1 MRALRTATTGMAAQ
15 QMNVEVISNN
25 IANMNTIGFK
35 KQRAEFQDLMY
46 QNIERMGAQS
56 SDSGT
61 VVPTGIQ
68 IGAGVKTGAVYR
80 IMEQGTPTLTGNDYD
95 VAIEGE
101 GYFQVL
107 MPSGETAYTRAGNF
121 EPDDQGR
128 LVTSDGYLV
137 QPNITIPQNTTSISI
152 SKSGQVSVTTAGSG
166 TATPTIIGQLQ
177 TATFY
182 NKAGLDAIG
191 DNLFLES
198 GASGAPNVSTPGDV
212 GFGTILQHYT
222 ESSNVDAVSEITN
235 LIVAQRAYE
244 MNSKVITTADEMLQT
259 TSQLARG

>member
-25 IANMNTIGFK
+25 IANMNTVGFK
-35 KQRAEFQDLMY
+35 KQRAEFQDLLY
-46 QNIERMGAQS
+46 QNVERMGSQS
-56 SDSGT
+56 SASGT

-68 IGAGVKTGAVYR
+68 IGSGVRTAAVYR
-80 IMEQGTPTLTGNDYD
+80 IMEQGTPTLTGNPYD
-95 VAIEGE
+95 MTIQGK

-121 EPDDQGR
+121 EVDDQGR
-128 LVTSDGYLV
+128 LVTTEGYLV
-137 QPNITIPQNTTSISI
+137 QPNINIPQGSTNVTI
-152 SKSGQVSVTTAGSG
+152 SKTGQVQVTTLGSS
-166 TATPTIIGQLQ
+166 AAPVVVGQLQ
-177 TATFY
+177 LATFY
-182 NKAGLDAIG
+182 NEAGLDAQG
-191 DNLFLES
+191 DNLFMQS

-212 GFGTILQHYT
+212 GFGTILQNYT
-222 ESSNVDAVSEITN
+222 EASNVDAVSEITA